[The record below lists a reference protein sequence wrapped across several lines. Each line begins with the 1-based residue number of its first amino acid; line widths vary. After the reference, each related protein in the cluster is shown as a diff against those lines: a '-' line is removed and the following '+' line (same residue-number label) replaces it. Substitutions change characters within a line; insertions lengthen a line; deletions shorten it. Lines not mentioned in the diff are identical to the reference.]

1 MIDLTNSI
9 LFLDRDGT
17 LIYDGNY
24 LRDSD
29 QVKMSPGVVT
39 FLHEIQNLDVT
50 LHVVSNQSGVGR
62 NLITHKEFEKVD
74 TKFRDLFLSEG
85 ITFKTVKYCIH
96 KPSDNCICR
105 KPKVELF
112 SEELSAISNTG
123 KVAFLGNSEVDE
135 LAAKE
140 LSINYW
146 NVPRLDSHVEYET
159 FFFRLADEV
168 KSYFNE

>member
-1 MIDLTNSI
+1 LIELENKI

-17 LIYDGNY
+17 LIYDRNY
-24 LRDSD
+24 LNNSD
-29 QVKMSPGVVT
+29 QVKLIPGSVN
-39 FLHEIQNLDVT
+39 FLHEIQDLDVT

-62 NLITHKEFEKVD
+62 DLITHKEFEEVD

-85 ITFKTVKYCIH
+85 ITFKTVKYCTH

-105 KPKVELF
+105 KPKVALF
-112 SEELSAISNTG
+112 KEELNRSSKTDKA
-123 KVAFLGNSEVDE
+123 AFLGNSEVDE

-146 NVPRLDSHVEYET
+146 SVPSLSSDIDYET
-159 FFFRLADEV
+159 FFYKLADEA
-168 KSYFNE
+168 KRYFNE

>member
-1 MIDLTNSI
+1 MIDLEYKI

-17 LIYDGNY
+17 LIYDRDY
-24 LRDSD
+24 LKDSN
-29 QVKMSPGVVT
+29 QVKLIPGAVD
-39 FLHEIQNLDVT
+39 FLHEIQDLDVT

-62 NLITHKEFEKVD
+62 NLITYKEFEEVD

-105 KPKVELF
+105 KPKVALF
-112 SEELSAISNTG
+112 KEQLDRSSKTYKA
-123 KVAFLGNSEVDE
+123 AFIGNSEVDE

-146 NVPRLDSHVEYET
+146 SVPSLSSEIDYET
-159 FFFRLADEV
+159 FFHKLKDEA
-168 KSYFNE
+168 KIYFND

>member
-1 MIDLTNSI
+1 LIDLENKI

-17 LIYDGNY
+17 LIYDRNY
-24 LRDSD
+24 LKDSN
-29 QVKMSPGVVT
+29 QVTLIPGAAN
-39 FLHEIQNLDVT
+39 FLHEVQDLDVT

-62 NLITHKEFEKVD
+62 NLITDREFEEVD

-105 KPKVELF
+105 KPKVALF
-112 SEELSAISNTG
+112 KEELNRSPKAD
-123 KVAFLGNSEVDE
+123 KAAYLGNSEVDE

-146 NVPRLDSHVEYET
+146 SVPSLSSDVDYET
-159 FFFRLADEV
+159 FFHKLADKA
-168 KSYFNE
+168 KSFFNE

>member
-1 MIDLTNSI
+1 MIDLGSKI

-17 LIYDGNY
+17 LIYDRNY
-24 LRDSD
+24 LKTSD
-29 QVKMSPGVVT
+29 QVNLIPGAVN
-39 FLHEIQNLDVT
+39 FLHEIQDLDVT

-62 NLITHKEFEKVD
+62 NLISHKEFEEVD

-105 KPKVELF
+105 KPKVALF
-112 SEELSAISNTG
+112 KEELDSFSKTDKA
-123 KVAFLGNSEVDE
+123 AFLGNSEVDQ

-146 NVPRLDSHVEYET
+146 SVPSLSSDDDYKT
-159 FFFRLADEV
+159 FFHKLKEEA
-168 KSYFNE
+168 KNYFNE